1 MRAGF
6 SFSHGLVPKQ
16 ICDEGGSYGS
26 WPQVVQ
32 GHGGSG
38 YGGVSSSAPREK
50 TRTGREKVTQLQDQ
64 MQKVNWIYLH
74 IDIEVRHKL
83 IAAIAR

>member
-50 TRTGREKVTQLQDQ
+50 TRTGSGAKEELPLMLSTLEINHLIIV
-64 MQKVNWIYLH
+64 
-74 IDIEVRHKL
+74 KL
-83 IAAIAR
+83 RS